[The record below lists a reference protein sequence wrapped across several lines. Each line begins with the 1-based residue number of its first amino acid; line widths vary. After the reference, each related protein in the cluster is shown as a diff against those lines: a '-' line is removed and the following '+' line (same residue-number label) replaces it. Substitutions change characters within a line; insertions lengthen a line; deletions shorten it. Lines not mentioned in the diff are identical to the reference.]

1 MRIALPMAGGRL
13 SPHFGRCEGFILID
27 IDPETRQIT
36 GRNSVQSPVHAPG
49 AFPALLAEHG
59 VTHVLASGMGPR
71 AVNLFTQHG
80 IEVVIGALSDDVE
93 QVVAEFL
100 EGNLQTGESPCDHD
114 EGHGCT
120 GSDG

>member
-1 MRIALPMAGGRL
+1 MRIALPTAGGRL
-13 SPHFGRCEGFILID
+13 SPHFGRCEGFVLID

-36 GRNSVQSPVHAPG
+36 GRSNVQSPAHAPG
-49 AFPALLAEHG
+49 AFPALLAQHG

-80 IEVVIGALSDDVE
+80 IEVVTGALGDDVE
-93 QVVAEFL
+93 QVVAGFL

-114 EGHGCT
+114 ERHGYGGH
-120 GSDG
+120 